1 MISNE
6 EKSFLRWLSKQPKP
20 ISPATMKKL
29 SAPEYSL
36 ARIDSLYKSGYLAR
50 FLAMENDKSTCCLYT
65 VSDKARAVLQESTKL
80 SHEKIVEWIRY
91 IITTAIA
98 IIALIRTF
106 L

>member
-6 EKSFLRWLSKQPKP
+6 EKRFLRWLSKQSKP
-20 ISPATMKKL
+20 ISLATMKKL

-36 ARIDSLYKSGYLAR
+36 ARIDSLHKSGYLTR
-50 FLAMENDKSTCCLYT
+50 SLTMENDELTGLYS
-65 VSDKARAVLQESTKL
+65 VSDKARAALQESATL
-80 SHEKIVEWIRY
+80 SREKMAEWIRY

-98 IIALIRTF
+98 VIALIRTF